1 MVILAVLCGWGTFI
15 ERDFG
20 TTAAGQLLYRSV
32 WFMALEF
39 LLALN
44 VLFALLAR
52 FPWKKRQIPFLAAH
66 FGVLL
71 LLAGCY
77 LTHKSAIEGEMA
89 VFEGTACQEAVRTNA
104 WSLNAVVT
112 ANDAGPISAPAASRR
127 VTETAA

>member
-1 MVILAVLCGWGTFI
+1 MPTLRPRVILRVLGSSRAGVILMVILAVLCGWGTFI

-44 VLFALLAR
+44 ILFALLAR

-66 FGVLL
+66 LGVLL
-71 LLAGCY
+71 LLAGC
-77 LTHKSAIEGEMA
+77 
-89 VFEGTACQEAVRTNA
+89 
-104 WSLNAVVT
+104 
-112 ANDAGPISAPAASRR
+112 
-127 VTETAA
+127 